1 MISVSSTDKTNL
13 LSGNP
18 KILKLTFDGGT
29 ILSNEQIVM
38 EQMTLTQT
46 ICDGQSFTL
55 GSMFSSEFRTKIFND
70 DTTSYN
76 GKWFNASYK
85 VDGTST
91 EVRLGRFKVE
101 AETLTDDKLY
111 KDIVA
116 YDALHDVLKS
126 NYADWH
132 NNLSFPMTVK
142 NYRDSFFSHVGI
154 TQVSA
159 TLPNDSQTID
169 KTFVSENYSG
179 SDALRYISEVTG
191 CFGIINN
198 MGNFRWITIKPTTY
212 ASGIQTLSNE
222 NVILGGLKYEEYTT
236 NPVACVHIREVENDI
251 GGSAGDIN
259 DGNTYYITG
268 NPLCSGKSTEQL
280 VTMAG
285 NVLNNINEISY
296 TPASISCVG
305 MPWLECG
312 DVVKFV
318 TDRKTVIFPIFSRT
332 MSGISALRDAYQA
345 NGTEKFVQNV
355 NAQHIIINQLKRKSA
370 VLTSTIEE
378 VSTKMTEVAT
388 DLSTKYYT
396 KTETESYVGQTADSI
411 TQTVTRNITDGVLS
425 DYPTTT
431 QMNSAINQKAD
442 SITASVSQT
451 YATKQER
458 EDGDATVKD
467 YAESRITM
475 TDDMIR
481 SDVAYAVSG
490 TDYMASHKSMTG
502 WDKRSSTYVSVSRLS
517 NGYFN
522 VASSYSGANIYG
534 IHKCIAVPAK
544 SQTYIFRCDVQ
555 NEAYIRVV
563 ATNNS
568 TASWVNA
575 ASNYTHITSSS
586 TYQTSVS
593 ATSSNRYIH
602 VYIGTL
608 SDKTCRVKNPRLI
621 YSDGSS
627 ELATAI
633 SSFKVQTAES
643 ISQGITNATAG
654 LSSRI
659 TQTDR
664 KIATE
669 ITNRKDGDIATS
681 SRITQLSNKIS
692 ALITKSD
699 AKALISAGVSS
710 GLSQIKLATQ
720 NSDGKAYIT
729 LTAGSGKNKKSYGK
743 INMGGY
749 VRFVDM
755 SSTDSQTTIR
765 GGYLTSSVIRLDGSK
780 GKVEGSKVE
789 SQITMYNGTGKTAKL
804 IGKMDKTGLVVKNTA
819 KNQVYVKMRTA
830 SGDIAGGVG
839 GTQYGCIDFS
849 QTVKL
854 ENKKIVHGLS
864 LTGGVIRL
872 NPSSHISISNRRSG
886 VGKIA
891 LSIDVPIMTHF
902 KKKGNG
908 YEWAISTFKFR
919 GGILVGCTSKYKT
932 AKSIGDS

>member
-1 MISVSSTDKTNL
+1 MINISSTDKTNL

-29 ILSNEQIVM
+29 VLSNEQIVM
-38 EQMTLTQT
+38 EQMSITQT
-46 ICDGQSFTL
+46 ICDGQSFSL

-76 GKWFNASYK
+76 GRWFNASYK

-91 EVRLGRFKVE
+91 EVRLGRFKVVS
-101 AETLTDDKLY
+101 ETLTDDKLY

-132 NNLSFPMTVK
+132 NDLSFPMTVK

-212 ASGIQTLSNE
+212 SSNIQTLSNE
-222 NVILGGLKYEEYTT
+222 HVILGGLKYEEYTT

-268 NPLCSGKSTEQL
+268 NPFCSGKSTEQL

-285 NVLNNINEISY
+285 NILGNINEISY
-296 TPASISCVG
+296 TPASINCVG

-312 DVVKFV
+312 DVIRFV
-318 TDRKTVIFPIFSRT
+318 TDRKTVIFPIFSRS

-355 NAQHIIINQLKRKSA
+355 NAQRMVINQLKRKSA
-370 VLTSTIEE
+370 VMINTIEE
-378 VSTKMTEVAT
+378 VSTRMTEVAT

-411 TQTVTRNITDGVLS
+411 TQTVTRNVTEGVLS

-442 SITASVSQT
+442 NITASVSQT

-458 EDGDATVKD
+458 ENGDATVKD

-490 TDYMASHKSMTG
+490 TDYMASYKSMTG

-522 VASSYSGANIYG
+522 VSSSYSGANIYG
-534 IHKCIAVPAK
+534 IHKCITVPAK

-575 ASNYTHITSSS
+575 ASSYVHITTSS
-586 TYQTSVS
+586 TYQTSIG

-643 ISQGITNATAG
+643 ITQGVTNATAG
-654 LSSRI
+654 LSTRI

-664 KIATE
+664 KISTE
-669 ITNRKDGDIATS
+669 ITNRGKADGGIKS
-681 SRITQLSNKIS
+681 SITQLSDKIN
-692 ALITKSD
+692 ALITKND
-699 AKALISAGVSS
+699 AKAMISAGVSS
-710 GLSQIKLATQ
+710 GISQIKLATQ

-804 IGKMDKTGLVVKNTA
+804 IGRMDKTGLVVKNTA
-819 KNQVYVKMRTA
+819 KKQVYVKMRA
-830 SGDIAGGVG
+830 SSGDIAGGVG
-839 GTQYGCIDFS
+839 GTQYGRIDFS
-849 QTVKL
+849 SIARNRDDKKL
-854 ENKKIVHGLS
+854 YKGIRITADVVRINTKIGFAVGPVDDGCIYGLS
-864 LTGGVIRL
+864 
-872 NPSSHISISNRRSG
+872 
-886 VGKIA
+886 A
-891 LSIDVPIMTHF
+891 DVPFVVKIWNT
-902 KKKGNG
+902 KKGTIKWREG
-908 YEWAISTFKFR
+908 TLMFR
-919 GGILVGCTSKYKT
+919 GGICIGASGASKR
-932 AKSIGDS
+932 SIGG